1 MSLISAMLLRL
12 VHARLSQRNGEETI
26 ERRYR
31 QYLRIEP
38 QMRLRRN
45 ASFVLRGSPICEIG
59 GGGGLTRSHQGGSYD
74 SRRRNGKERYMHSIL
89 GHVDQRR
96 PSRPQDTDPQCRISS
111 SYGCSRT
118 QSHRLSIGRRM
129 YVFPGGDKTCPMG
142 SPQTVALR
150 TIAFDTKSSRWPLR
164 RLSFLQE
171 IS

>member
-12 VHARLSQRNGEETI
+12 EHARLSQRNGEETI

-31 QYLRIEP
+31 QYLRIKPRIPP
-38 QMRLRRN
+38 QRN
-45 ASFVLRGSPICEIG
+45 ASFILRDYPTGYARSVRSTGAIG
-59 GGGGLTRSHQGGSYD
+59 NWSYD
-74 SRRRNGKERYMHSIL
+74 SRRNSRRERQTHSIL
-89 GHVDQRR
+89 GYVDKRR
-96 PSRPQDTDPQCRISS
+96 PNSSQNTDPQCRVSS

-142 SPQTVALR
+142 SPQTLALR
-150 TIAFDTKSSRWPLR
+150 TVAFDTKSSRWPLR
-164 RLSFLQE
+164 PLSFPQE